1 MVTQNPVC
9 MQLFVFDSYTGCI
22 LQNRCDMDKS
32 ETSRCKGTIIVTG
45 ANGGLGNAVIH
56 RIVSQPELSA
66 YHGLYA
72 VRHASSA
79 PALRSILEGAQSH
92 NHAHDIISLELTR
105 LDSVRETAA
114 TINERIK
121 SGAIPPIRALI
132 LNAAYLEFE
141 QQTWT
146 DDGFD
151 TAFAAAYLGHW
162 LLTMLLLENLDRD
175 HGRVV
180 VIGSSAHDTKDARNN
195 AGAQYVEERWHTI
208 FHENCE
214 PIAKGTWSTTKDDPS
229 FRGGYRRYGAAK
241 LCQVMMIPE
250 LQRRIDKDPV
260 LHNISVVGID
270 PGSTPT
276 TLVRR
281 GDWRIRGLWT
291 YVMPWLVV
299 ILTWIWP
306 NGTNRTTFKSSKDIL
321 AAALDNNTVWGEKP
335 KALYLDGERPRDM
348 AAEARDPK
356 KREQL
361 WQDSI
366 RYTGLSGKETLLA
379 NWK

>member
-1 MVTQNPVC
+1 MEN
-9 MQLFVFDSYTGCI
+9 S
-22 LQNRCDMDKS
+22 K
-32 ETSRCKGTIIVTG
+32 TSGCKGTIIVTG

-56 RIVSQPELSA
+56 RIASQPELSA

-72 VRHASSA
+72 VRDASSA
-79 PALRSILEGAQSH
+79 PALRSILEGVQNH
-92 NHAHDIISLELTR
+92 DHAHNIISMDLTR
-105 LDSVRETAA
+105 LDAVRGTAA
-114 TINERIK
+114 TINERVK
-121 SGAIPPIRALI
+121 SGAIPPIRALV

-162 LLTMLLLENLDRD
+162 LLTMMLLESLDRD
-175 HGRVV
+175 HGRIV

-195 AGAQYVEERWHTI
+195 AGAQYVEERWQTI

-260 LHNISVVGID
+260 LYNISVVGID

-321 AAALDNNTVWGEKP
+321 AAALDNNPVWGEKP

-361 WQDSI
+361 WQDSLG
-366 RYTGLSGKETLLA
+366 YTGLSDKETLLA
-379 NWK
+379 NWE